1 MIFLKLCQCLNLTL
15 PLACWQMAQMTQI
28 TQMCASDRN
37 CALVC
42 AGVRRWA
49 WVCTGVRVYTSVCCC
64 AQLYL
69 GVSKC
74 AQVCMCVCGCVWD
87 EFSEYLLETRF
98 LTSAN
103 YSTHPLRI
111 FSYLHFKPHYLDIRE
126 KYHNFPLWLR
136 KMNVY
141 QCYQH
146 TSTCNHFKVSRK
158 TSQKVW
164 GVCLSLL
171 CPFQLAFLI
180 R

>member
-1 MIFLKLCQCLNLTL
+1 MPSTIGAWCHKVTMVQHYKHSIGGTTGVEILLSRL
-15 PLACWQMAQMTQI
+15 PLSIYRQKSNQNVHCVKHPHIILLQKM
-28 TQMCASDRN
+28 
-37 CALVC
+37 LVNKSKN
-42 AGVRRWA
+42 WA
-49 WVCTGVRVYTSVCCC
+49 YYSI
-64 AQLYL
+64 
-69 GVSKC
+69 KI
-74 AQVCMCVCGCVWD
+74 
-87 EFSEYLLETRF
+87 LLQT
-98 LTSAN
+98 
-103 YSTHPLRI
+103 THVFFPT
-111 FSYLHFKPHYLDIRE
+111 YLHFKPHYLDIRE